1 MDKGGFYKTVADH
14 MDAGFLENI
23 IDMIRKDRNLLD
35 LVPVLIGDE
44 RQRVRIGAVA
54 LAETFLE
61 GNRDDLIA
69 LVPSIAAALEN
80 ENPSVRADTVY
91 ILSLIGGNLA
101 ISYLKQKTSLDV
113 NPMVRQAAIEAI
125 GDIEGRN

>member
-1 MDKGGFYKTVADH
+1 

>member
-1 MDKGGFYKTVADH
+1 MDKDGFYKTVAGH

-23 IDMIRKDRNLLD
+23 IDMIRKDRDLLD

-44 RQRVRIGAVA
+44 RQKVRIGAVA

-80 ENPSVRADTVY
+80 KNPSVRADTVY
-91 ILSLIGGNLA
+91 ILSLIGGSLA
-101 ISYLKQKTSLDV
+101 ISYLKQAALDE
-113 NPMVRQAAIEAI
+113 NPMVRQAATEAI